1 MVCITPG
8 QTCLLGGDGKFRRP
22 CSHPL
27 VDAMMRAGGQAGG
40 RAGDG
45 AQEAAMAQSDH
56 SNQSTTAFKV
66 VRLQFDGLAMGCAIG
81 RAVPGIL
88 VAPQLRG

>member
-8 QTCLLGGDGKFRRP
+8 QTCLLGGDGISRRP

-27 VDAMMRAGGQAGG
+27 VDAMMRAGG

-81 RAVPGIL
+81 RAVPGIS
-88 VAPQLRG
+88 VALQLRG